1 MIRSKVK
8 PEYLERLDGRVE
20 LRGTLYQRMR
30 SELCFLAGQHCE
42 VCGRFV
48 GLVSGEVHHVNG
60 RGGGRR
66 DDRIMVDGK
75 RNLKWAC
82 FSCHRGAHV
91 PDKVVPEKMTNEELR
106 KVLGL

>member
-1 MIRSKVK
+1 MIHSKPK
-8 PEYLERLDGRVE
+8 SEYLERLDGRLE

-30 SELCFLAGQHCE
+30 SELCDLANQHCE
-42 VCGRFV
+42 SCGRFV

-66 DDRIMVDGK
+66 DDRIVVGGK

-82 FSCHRGAHV
+82 SFCHRGQH
-91 PDKVVPEKMTNEELR
+91 VPEKVIPEKMSNEELR